1 MNINITETDLI
12 SYFYNESS
20 PEVTDYIHV
29 NLSNRLDWQEFIQ
42 DLISGQEPFTVSVT
56 LASGITYSGSGKIE
70 GESNFNSNDGQ
81 LEFAFRSENFEQI

>member
-29 NLSNRLDWQEFIQ
+29 NISNRLDWQEFIH
-42 DLISGQEPFTVSVT
+42 DLQIIRSSMTNFQNPHPTSLNIVLEEVS
-56 LASGITYSGSGKIE
+56 
-70 GESNFNSNDGQ
+70 
-81 LEFAFRSENFEQI
+81 LEANHSL

>member
-29 NLSNRLDWQEFIQ
+29 NISNRLDWQEFIQ
-42 DLISGQEPFTVSVT
+42 ELQLLRSSMTNFQNPHPTSLNIVLEEVS
-56 LASGITYSGSGKIE
+56 
-70 GESNFNSNDGQ
+70 
-81 LEFAFRSENFEQI
+81 LEANHSI